1 MSDIQKISVALT
13 GEQLAILKAAVEAGE
28 YATTSEI
35 IREAI
40 RDWQFKR
47 EIRQEDVRRL
57 QQLWDEGKASGKAK
71 AGRKT
76 NRENR
81 CMSAFSTRNV
91 LSETANGAEARTGQ
105 GECQRL
111 SGRGVWMCAATQ
123 PSPPFC
129 RRKVLLESVA
139 SCVPFVRR

>member
-57 QQLWDEGKASGKAK
+57 QQLWTKAK
-71 AGRKT
+71 PAAKQNRSTSSARSAERRPGLRGPRAAKLAQSDAGRHIA
-76 NRENR
+76 R
-81 CMSAFSTRNV
+81 C
-91 LSETANGAEARTGQ
+91 
-105 GECQRL
+105 GE
-111 SGRGVWMCAATQ
+111 
-123 PSPPFC
+123 
-129 RRKVLLESVA
+129 
-139 SCVPFVRR
+139 